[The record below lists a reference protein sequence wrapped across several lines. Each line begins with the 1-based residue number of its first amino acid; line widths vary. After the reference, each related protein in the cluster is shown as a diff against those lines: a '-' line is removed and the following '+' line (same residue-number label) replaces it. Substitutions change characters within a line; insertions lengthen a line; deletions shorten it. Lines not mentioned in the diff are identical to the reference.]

1 MEIGSIVRGHANELF
16 KLNQDISETRLQ
28 ICEKCP
34 LYKKNVLGGLCNPRL
49 WLNPET
55 MEVSNSRKDN
65 FYKGCGCRLQAKT
78 RDVKAHCTTK
88 QW

>member
-55 MEVSNSRKDN
+55 M
-65 FYKGCGCRLQAKT
+65 
-78 RDVKAHCTTK
+78 
-88 QW
+88 